1 MLYFFIDESIGMW
14 KINGWLLYLY
24 VGISLLGTLAFYL
37 LRSIGIYKLSKN
49 ANLKVAFMA
58 FIPLVWI
65 YPFIL
70 LVKEDRFFG
79 IPYQKIAI
87 LLAVV
92 FSIGEGLTIFYN
104 VATYLPV
111 VVNYFNGVDIY
122 LMGGPEGAVEYFE
135 DFLYVGKGFNSIYSN
150 GFVLSKILDVVYY
163 ISGLFDLASSVI
175 VVFAYFSV
183 FRKYWP
189 SHYVMAAILSL
200 WIFPIMIFII
210 RNKKPVNYFEY
221 VREKYGSYRN
231 PYGGYYGSNQNNPYN
246 NPSQPKNDNPF
257 GEFENGGRQKVED
270 PFEEFN
276 TDDKK

>member
-1 MLYFFIDESIGMW
+1 MLYFFIDESIGML
-14 KINGWLLYLY
+14 KIDGWLLYLY
-24 VGISLLGTLAFYL
+24 VGISLLAYLAFYL

-122 LMGGPEGAVEYFE
+122 LMGGPSDAVEYFQ

-150 GFVLSKILDVVYY
+150 GFVFSKVLDVIYY

-200 WIFPIMIFII
+200 WVFPIMIFII

-221 VREKYGSYRN
+221 VREKYGSYHQ
-231 PYGGYYGSNQNNPYN
+231 PYGGPQSNRQNPE
-246 NPSQPKNDNPF
+246 QPKNDNPF
-257 GEFENGGRQKVED
+257 GEFENGGRPKVEE

>member
-1 MLYFFIDESIGMW
+1 MLYFFIDESIGML
-14 KINGWLLYLY
+14 KIDGWLLYLY
-24 VGISLLGTLAFYL
+24 VGISLLANLAFYL

-65 YPFIL
+65 YPFIM

-122 LMGGPEGAVEYFE
+122 LMGGPSDAVEYFE

-200 WIFPIMIFII
+200 WVFPIMIFII
-210 RNKKPVNYFEY
+210 RNKKPVNYYEY
-221 VREKYGSYRN
+221 VREKYGSYHQ
-231 PYGGYYGSNQNNPYN
+231 PYGGYYGGAKANRQNPE
-246 NPSQPKNDNPF
+246 QPKNDNPF
-257 GEFENGGRQKVED
+257 GEFENGGRPKVEE

>member
-1 MLYFFIDESIGMW
+1 MLYFFIDESIGML
-14 KINGWLLYLY
+14 KIDGWLLYLY
-24 VGISLLGTLAFYL
+24 VGISLLANLAFYL

-122 LMGGPEGAVEYFE
+122 LMGGPSDAVEYFQ

-150 GFVLSKILDVVYY
+150 GFVFSKVLDVIYY

-175 VVFAYFSV
+175 VVFAYFSE
-183 FRKYWP
+183 FSKYWP

-200 WIFPIMIFII
+200 WVFPTMIFLI
-210 RNKKPVNYFEY
+210 RNK
-221 VREKYGSYRN
+221 
-231 PYGGYYGSNQNNPYN
+231 
-246 NPSQPKNDNPF
+246 QPAN
-257 GEFENGGRQKVED
+257 
-270 PFEEFN
+270 
-276 TDDKK
+276 